1 MLIGVDWGGTKI
13 EAMAIS
19 DSGQPVTRL
28 REMTPRSNYEGC
40 LATIESLVSRVEA
53 GAGATGTVGIGIP
66 GSVDPRTGLAKGAS
80 STWLNGRP
88 VEADLRVACDGKSGS
103 PMMPIALRSLRQ
115 SMAQP
120 LVNMLSSR

>member
-13 EAMAIS
+13 EAIAIS

-66 GSVDPRTGLAKGAS
+66 GSVDPRHRISQGCKFDMAKWKAG
-80 STWLNGRP
+80 
-88 VEADLRVACDGKSGS
+88 GS
-103 PMMPIALRSLRQ
+103 
-115 SMAQP
+115 
-120 LVNMLSSR
+120 

>member
-53 GAGATGTVGIGIP
+53 GSRSNRHRGHWNSRI
-66 GSVDPRTGLAKGAS
+66 
-80 STWLNGRP
+80 GRP
-88 VEADLRVACDGKSGS
+88 ADRTSQGCKFDMAKWKAGGS
-103 PMMPIALRSLRQ
+103 
-115 SMAQP
+115 
-120 LVNMLSSR
+120 